1 MRKYLLFCLAFCVL
15 GCLAQDLIV
24 RPNDPIIYKKEGG
37 AFLWL
42 GDTAWELFHVL
53 DKEEIVHY
61 LDNRQE
67 KGFTVIQAVILSEL
81 DGLDKPNAYGYLPLV
96 DKDPTQ
102 ITEGYFELVDFV
114 IREAGK
120 RGMYIGLLP
129 TWANN
134 VVEKDGN
141 PALFNP
147 DNAYT
152 YGKILGTRYKN
163 EAVIWILG
171 GDRNV
176 VTDKE
181 FEIWQSMAKGIQEGN
196 GGTQLMSYHPTGE
209 ISSHYWFHNESWL
222 SFNILQSGH
231 YRRMDPVYRF
241 SGMYAQLSPIKP
253 FVNAEPSYEDIPVR
267 FWEYF
272 DYAKFGKKK
281 EDIIGDNGLIK
292 DTTYFTDGIYD
303 DYDIRMQA
311 YWTYLSGA
319 AGYTYGNN
327 AIWQMYKPGG
337 KYHVPCL
344 TFWDGALDRP
354 GAECMRY
361 VKSLFT
367 MYPLDRFRP
376 DLSVLFGINYNDASY
391 ITPVLAKDKTFI
403 LVYLSQGQDVR
414 IQMSKLRSL
423 GKAYWFNPRN
433 GARTLI
439 GAVENKGIRTFN
451 APGEA
456 GERGNDWIL
465 ILEADDR

>member
-1 MRKYLLFCLAFCVL
+1 MKKKVIAVVAIVLIFAIAVVIGINFNKKQSKNNKQSNSGQATSTYNGKLPGIDLYYGSQKVGSLNGYTMDMEEEHMRDV
-15 GCLAQDLIV
+15 IV
-24 RPNDPIIYKKEGG
+24 PVNTDRTVPITISTNGNK
-37 AFLWL
+37 
-42 GDTAWELFHVL
+42 VS
-53 DKEEIVHY
+53 EISY
-61 LDNRQE
+61 EMKSTEDNRLIDN
-67 KGFTVIQAVILSEL
+67 GTL
-81 DGLDKPNAYGYLPLV
+81 DGWK
-96 DKDPTQ
+96 Q
-102 ITEGYFELVDFV
+102 
-114 IREAGK
+114 
-120 RGMYIGLLP
+120 
-129 TWANN
+129 
-134 VVEKDGN
+134 KDG
-141 PALFNP
+141 
-147 DNAYT
+147 
-152 YGKILGTRYKN
+152 KITLDYQASAIMEQGTEYFWEIIIKTDKYEQINYYAR
-163 EAVIWILG
+163 VM
-171 GDRNV
+171 

-241 SGMYAQLSPIKP
+241 SGMYAQLNPIKP

-344 TFWDGALDRP
+344 SFWDGALDRP

-439 GAVENKGIRTFN
+439 GPVENKGIRTFN

>member
-1 MRKYLLFCLAFCVL
+1 MQKYLLFCLAFCVL

-81 DGLDKPNAYGYLPLV
+81 DGLDKPNAYGYLPLI
-96 DKDPTQ
+96 DKNPTQ

-241 SGMYAQLSPIKP
+241 SGMYAQLNPIKP

-311 YWTYLSGA
+311 YWTYFSGA

-439 GAVENKGIRTFN
+439 GPVENKGIRTFN

>member
-1 MRKYLLFCLAFCVL
+1 M
-15 GCLAQDLIV
+15 
-24 RPNDPIIYKKEGG
+24 
-37 AFLWL
+37 
-42 GDTAWELFHVL
+42 
-53 DKEEIVHY
+53 
-61 LDNRQE
+61 
-67 KGFTVIQAVILSEL
+67 
-81 DGLDKPNAYGYLPLV
+81 DKPNAYGYLPLI
-96 DKDPTQ
+96 DKNPTQ

-120 RGMYIGLLP
+120 RGLYIGLLP
-129 TWANN
+129 TWASN

-414 IQMSKLRSL
+414 IQMSKLRSF